1 MKFTQFK
8 KWFSVMAFAV
18 TALFVTQTVVH
29 TSNQLR
35 QNNVKNSLKHSAILS
50 NKLMHKC

>member
-18 TALFVTQTVVH
+18 TALFVTQTVRAENEPLCVDA
-29 TSNQLR
+29 TSIR
-35 QNNVKNSLKHSAILS
+35 
-50 NKLMHKC
+50 